1 MENSGRR
8 LQVRLW
14 LEQDGEYKTA
24 QNLQEVETVVNY
36 STPARS
42 PWMLYPRVK
51 TVPRVLWAGLTDGVK
66 MYSMG
71 PLCVCV
77 CVCVILQVGET
88 LLLAPTS
95 LPRSSYFLSSCGDVA
110 LSVSLNC
117 CTNDRY
123 INQEEHKTT
132 SNLPLHVVYLN
143 EH

>member
-8 LQVRLW
+8 LQVRLG

-66 MYSMG
+66 MYSMW

-77 CVCVILQVGET
+77 CVLYFRSGKPCYWRLQVYQDH
-88 LLLAPTS
+88 LISFLA
-95 LPRSSYFLSSCGDVA
+95 V
-110 LSVSLNC
+110 
-117 CTNDRY
+117 
-123 INQEEHKTT
+123 EM
-132 SNLPLHVVYLN
+132 LHCPSR
-143 EH
+143 